1 MFLILKLSL
10 LGLYAAALAGFAG
23 LLPTGAADRLQN
35 ISLVLLA
42 IHAVELLVMFKHVKR
57 YRGPLAVSILLT
69 LLFGLLHWQ
78 PLAKQA
84 KADNRES
91 PPTGTKP

>member
-1 MFLILKLSL
+1 MFFVLKLVL

-23 LLPTGAADRLQN
+23 LLPIGAAKILQN
-35 ISLVLLA
+35 IALVVLA

-57 YRGPLAVSILLT
+57 YPGALTVSLLLT
-69 LLFGLLHWQ
+69 MLFGLLHWK

-84 KADNRES
+84 AASNRLNV
-91 PPTGTKP
+91 PPRPAN